1 MSERSIDSDK
11 RVIRQIHHPRFN
23 GWATRRP
30 CDGGKNVDKMLAEP
44 ATAIVLSRAGILGYE
59 AVRTTASIADHWRCR
74 RPASAARRPIKTT
87 DEDAMDLI
95 PFVIVLL
102 AFYALVSLRVLKQ
115 YERGVVFLLGKF
127 AGVRGPGLTLI
138 FVPIQQMVRVSLRT
152 VTMQIPSQKII
163 TKDNVSI
170 DIAAVAYYHI
180 TDPEKAVI
188 AIENVYN
195 AINQI
200 SQTTVRNVVGR
211 FSLDQLLSDTASI
224 NDQIK
229 NVIDQHTEPWGTQVT
244 AVEIKDITLPD
255 NMQRAM
261 AKEAEAERERRAKI
275 VAAEGEY
282 QAAVKL
288 GQAADIITQH
298 PVALQ
303 LRTLQTM
310 AEISVEKNSTIIF
323 PAQFMTT
330 VQEAIALL
338 SKDSASK

>member
-1 MSERSIDSDK
+1 MTGAILVPLIVAYLFISI
-11 RVIRQIHHPRFN
+11 
-23 GWATRRP
+23 
-30 CDGGKNVDKMLAEP
+30 
-44 ATAIVLSRAGILGYE
+44 
-59 AVRTTASIADHWRCR
+59 
-74 RPASAARRPIKTT
+74 
-87 DEDAMDLI
+87 
-95 PFVIVLL
+95 
-102 AFYALVSLRVLKQ
+102 RVLRQ
-115 YERGVVFLLGKF
+115 YERGVVFNLGKF
-127 AGVRGPGLTLI
+127 AGVRGPGLTLV
-138 FVPIQQMVRVSLRT
+138 FVPVQTMTRVSLRT

-180 TDPEKAVI
+180 SDPEKSVI

-211 FSLDQLLSDTASI
+211 FSLDQLLSQTADI
-224 NDQIK
+224 NEQIK
-229 NVIDQHTEPWGTQVT
+229 NVIDAHTEPWGTQVT

-275 VAAEGEY
+275 VAAEGEF

-288 GQAADIITQH
+288 GEAADIITAH

-310 AEISVEKNSTIIF
+310 AEIATEKNSTIIF

-330 VQEAIALL
+330 VQEAVATLQ
-338 SKDSASK
+338 KDAQGK

>member
-1 MSERSIDSDK
+1 M
-11 RVIRQIHHPRFN
+11 
-23 GWATRRP
+23 G
-30 CDGGKNVDKMLAEP
+30 
-44 ATAIVLSRAGILGYE
+44 AISFI
-59 AVRTTASIADHWRCR
+59 
-74 RPASAARRPIKTT
+74 
-87 DEDAMDLI
+87 
-95 PFVIVLL
+95 VIVIILYVL
-102 AFYALVSLRVLKQ
+102 GAIRVLRQ

-127 AGVRGPGLTLI
+127 AGVRGPGLTLV
-138 FVPIQQMVRVSLRT
+138 FYPFQLMTRVSLRT

-170 DIAAVAYYHI
+170 DIAAVAYYRI
-180 TDPEKAVI
+180 SDPEKAVI
-188 AIENVYN
+188 VIENVYN

-211 FSLDQLLSDTASI
+211 FSLDQLLADTISI
-224 NDQIK
+224 NEQIK
-229 NVIDQHTEPWGTQVT
+229 NVIDKHTEPWGTQVT

-288 GQAADIITQH
+288 GEAADIITQH

-330 VQEAIALL
+330 VQEALAMMK
-338 SKDSASK
+338 KDSTAG

>member
-1 MSERSIDSDK
+1 MYWPYILALA
-11 RVIRQIHHPRFN
+11 VI
-23 GWATRRP
+23 
-30 CDGGKNVDKMLAEP
+30 L
-44 ATAIVLSRAGILGYE
+44 
-59 AVRTTASIADHWRCR
+59 
-74 RPASAARRPIKTT
+74 
-87 DEDAMDLI
+87 
-95 PFVIVLL
+95 
-102 AFYALVSLRVLKQ
+102 YALGSIRVLRQ
-115 YERGVVFLLGKF
+115 YERGVVFLLGRF
-127 AGVRGPGLTLI
+127 EGVRGAGAHPCLRSHPADGA
-138 FVPIQQMVRVSLRT
+138 RT

-180 TDPEKAVI
+180 SDPEKAVI
-188 AIENVYN
+188 VIENVYN

-224 NDQIK
+224 NEQIK
-229 NVIDQHTEPWGTQVT
+229 NVIDGHTEPWGTQVT

-310 AEISVEKNSTIIF
+310 AEIATEKNSTIIF

-330 VQEAIALL
+330 VQDAIAMLN
-338 SKDSASK
+338 KDSASK

>member
-1 MSERSIDSDK
+1 MFGP
-11 RVIRQIHHPRFN
+11 V
-23 GWATRRP
+23 
-30 CDGGKNVDKMLAEP
+30 LA
-44 ATAIVLSRAGILGYE
+44 IILILY
-59 AVRTTASIADHWRCR
+59 VFS
-74 RPASAARRPIKTT
+74 
-87 DEDAMDLI
+87 
-95 PFVIVLL
+95 
-102 AFYALVSLRVLKQ
+102 SLRVLRQ
-115 YERGVVFLLGKF
+115 YERGVLFVLGRF
-127 AGVRGPGLTLI
+127 SGVRDPGLNLVFSPVQT
-138 FVPIQQMVRVSLRT
+138 MTRVSLRT

-180 TDPEKAVI
+180 SDPEKSVM
-188 AIENVYN
+188 AIENVYE

-211 FSLDQLLSDTASI
+211 FSLDQLLAQTGDV
-224 NDQIK
+224 NEQIK
-229 NVIDQHTEPWGTQVT
+229 NVIDTHTEPWGTQVT
-244 AVEIKDITLPD
+244 AVEIKDIVLPE

-275 VAAEGEY
+275 VAAEGEL

-288 GQAADIITQH
+288 GEAADIITQH

-310 AEISVEKNSTIIF
+310 AEIAIEKNSTIIF

-330 VQEAIALL
+330 VHEAISSL
-338 SKDSASK
+338 KDDARSG

>member
-1 MSERSIDSDK
+1 MQWTLII
-11 RVIRQIHHPRFN
+11 V
-23 GWATRRP
+23 
-30 CDGGKNVDKMLAEP
+30 
-44 ATAIVLSRAGILGYE
+44 AIVILYL
-59 AVRTTASIADHWRCR
+59 AISI
-74 RPASAARRPIKTT
+74 
-87 DEDAMDLI
+87 
-95 PFVIVLL
+95 
-102 AFYALVSLRVLKQ
+102 RVLRQ
-115 YERGVVFLLGKF
+115 YERGVVFLLGRF
-127 AGVRGPGLTLI
+127 EGVRDAGLTLI
-138 FVPIQQMVRVSLRT
+138 FFPFQQMVRVSLRI

-180 TDPEKAVI
+180 ANPEKAVI
-188 AIENVYN
+188 AIENVYE

-211 FSLDQLLSDTASI
+211 FSLDQLLSDTSSI
-224 NDQIK
+224 NEQIK
-229 NVIDQHTEPWGTQVT
+229 DVIDDHTEPWGTQVT
-244 AVEIKDITLPD
+244 AVEIKDIVLPE

-261 AKEAEAERERRAKI
+261 AREAEAERERRAKI

-288 GQAADIITQH
+288 GEAADIITQH

-310 AEISVEKNSTIIF
+310 AEIATEKNSTIIF

-330 VQEAIALL
+330 VHEALALL
-338 SKDSASK
+338 KKDSASS

>member
-1 MSERSIDSDK
+1 MNFAFIVGIVV
-11 RVIRQIHHPRFN
+11 VI
-23 GWATRRP
+23 
-30 CDGGKNVDKMLAEP
+30 
-44 ATAIVLSRAGILGYE
+44 
-59 AVRTTASIADHWRCR
+59 
-74 RPASAARRPIKTT
+74 
-87 DEDAMDLI
+87 
-95 PFVIVLL
+95 
-102 AFYALVSLRVLKQ
+102 YALVSIRVLRQ
-115 YERGVVFLLGKF
+115 YERGVVFFLGKF
-127 AGVRGPGLTLI
+127 EGVRGPGLTLI

-180 TDPEKAVI
+180 ANPERAVI

-224 NDQIK
+224 NEQIK
-229 NVIDQHTEPWGTQVT
+229 NVIDGHTEPWGTQVT
-244 AVEIKDITLPD
+244 AVEIKDIALPD

-288 GQAADIITQH
+288 GEAADIITAH

-330 VQEAIALL
+330 VQEALAAV
-338 SKDSASK
+338 SKDSALK

>member
-1 MSERSIDSDK
+1 MEWISIFGT
-11 RVIRQIHHPRFN
+11 VVF
-23 GWATRRP
+23 
-30 CDGGKNVDKMLAEP
+30 LY
-44 ATAIVLSRAGILGYE
+44 L
-59 AVRTTASIADHWRCR
+59 IA
-74 RPASAARRPIKTT
+74 
-87 DEDAMDLI
+87 
-95 PFVIVLL
+95 
-102 AFYALVSLRVLKQ
+102 SLRVLKQ
-115 YERGVVFLLGKF
+115 YERGVVFFLGKF
-127 AGVRGPGLTLI
+127 EGVREPGLTLV
-138 FVPIQQMVRVSLRT
+138 FFPIQHMERISLRT

-170 DIAAVAYYHI
+170 DIAAVAYCHI
-180 TDPEKAVI
+180 TDPKNAVI
-188 AIENVYN
+188 VIENVYN

-244 AVEIKDITLPD
+244 AVEIKDIQLPE

-310 AEISVEKNSTIIF
+310 AEMAVEKNSTIIF

-330 VQEAIALL
+330 VQEAIATI
-338 SKDSASK
+338 SRDSASK

>member
-1 MSERSIDSDK
+1 MF
-11 RVIRQIHHPRFN
+11 QISFLPILVVAVVLYLI
-23 GWATRRP
+23 G
-30 CDGGKNVDKMLAEP
+30 
-44 ATAIVLSRAGILGYE
+44 AI
-59 AVRTTASIADHWRCR
+59 
-74 RPASAARRPIKTT
+74 
-87 DEDAMDLI
+87 
-95 PFVIVLL
+95 
-102 AFYALVSLRVLKQ
+102 RVLRQ
-115 YERGVVFLLGKF
+115 YERGVVFFLGKF
-127 AGVRGPGLTLI
+127 ASVRGPGLTLV
-138 FVPIQQMVRVSLRT
+138 FVPFQQMERVSLRT

-224 NDQIK
+224 NEQIK
-229 NVIDQHTEPWGTQVT
+229 DVIAQHTEPWGTQVT

-275 VAAEGEY
+275 VAAEGEF

-310 AEISVEKNSTIIF
+310 AEISVEKNSTIII

-330 VQEAIALL
+330 VQEAIAFM

>member
-1 MSERSIDSDK
+1 MSALGIFIIL
-11 RVIRQIHHPRFN
+11 VILY
-23 GWATRRP
+23 
-30 CDGGKNVDKMLAEP
+30 LAG
-44 ATAIVLSRAGILGYE
+44 TIRIL
-59 AVRTTASIADHWRCR
+59 R
-74 RPASAARRPIKTT
+74 
-87 DEDAMDLI
+87 
-95 PFVIVLL
+95 
-102 AFYALVSLRVLKQ
+102 Q
-115 YERGVVFLLGKF
+115 YERGVIFLLGRF
-127 AGVRGPGLTLI
+127 AGVRGAGLTLI
-138 FVPIQQMVRVSLRT
+138 FVPFQQMVRVSLRT

-170 DIAAVAYYHI
+170 DIAAVAYYHVS
-180 TDPEKAVI
+180 DPEKAVI
-188 AIENVYN
+188 AIENVYS
-195 AINQI
+195 AIGQI

-211 FSLDQLLSDTASI
+211 FSLDQLLADTGSI
-224 NDQIK
+224 NTQIK

-244 AVEIKDITLPD
+244 AVEIKDIMLPD

-288 GQAADIITQH
+288 GEAADIITQH

-330 VQEAIALL
+330 VQEAIAQL
-338 SKDSASK
+338 SKDSKAK